1 MYLKILL
8 LTDIHGNLP
17 ALEAA
22 LRHPA
27 AQGADRVVSTGD
39 HTGFGPCP
47 RQVTE
52 RLMALNA
59 DILAGNHEER
69 LPQADDP
76 AFAGYNWELLRW
88 TRAQME
94 GLPLTWPRT
103 LQTGDM
109 LFAHGTPENPNEL
122 LEAEEVPALLA
133 RLPEGVRWYFSGH
146 NHNAWNVCAHGCRAV
161 NPGSL
166 GLMEDGVGGRAPFA
180 VIETGGKETR
190 VTRMMVPYDLEEVK
204 RAYVTGGAAEAA
216 PEMCRIALYTMET
229 GTYQAALQ
237 FVRLAKQLG
246 EKQGISLADPR
257 AFRMAAEAWDWG
269 DGLSCAEYWRQVA
282 RGV

>member
-17 ALEAA
+17 ALEAV

-103 LQTGDM
+103 L
-109 LFAHGTPENPNEL
+109 
-122 LEAEEVPALLA
+122 
-133 RLPEGVRWYFSGH
+133 
-146 NHNAWNVCAHGCRAV
+146 
-161 NPGSL
+161 
-166 GLMEDGVGGRAPFA
+166 
-180 VIETGGKETR
+180 
-190 VTRMMVPYDLEEVK
+190 
-204 RAYVTGGAAEAA
+204 
-216 PEMCRIALYTMET
+216 
-229 GTYQAALQ
+229 
-237 FVRLAKQLG
+237 
-246 EKQGISLADPR
+246 
-257 AFRMAAEAWDWG
+257 
-269 DGLSCAEYWRQVA
+269 
-282 RGV
+282 